1 MINVSTHWMKYL
13 PFVLVGLGFILA
25 VFYIFKRDNLLK
37 FIIDSL
43 TTDGKADSKKMS
55 GFVLVVTLVFGFFIS
70 IYYSKEHTPQEFY
83 VYTIA
88 GLIASF
94 YGIREVSRYINGKFG
109 GNGNENQPGQNAGQ
123 NAGQPGQDPGQ
134 DPGQPGQDAVKDL
147 GQNNEQKT

>member
-1 MINVSTHWMKYL
+1 MGSINISTHWLKYI
-13 PFVLVGLGFILA
+13 PFILVGIGFIIAILY
-25 VFYIFKRDNLLK
+25 VFKRDNLLK
-37 FIIDSL
+37 FIVDSL

-55 GFVLVVTLVFGFFIS
+55 GFVLVMTLVLGFFIS

-109 GNGNENQPGQNAGQ
+109 GNGNQPGQNAGQ
-123 NAGQPGQDPGQ
+123 EGQPGQDPGQ
-134 DPGQPGQDAVKDL
+134 PAVPGQDANA